1 MQFGTDGVRGII
13 DEEFTEETV
22 EVLTR
27 AVCRM
32 LSRDGRN
39 GSLTIDLGGKIIV
52 QPFARRLIA
61 GYDRRRRS
69 DEFAG
74 IAADVASQEGFETLL
89 ADRAA
94 STPALSYAVKSNK
107 ADGAIVITA
116 SHNPPEFNGLKFKPF
131 YAGSSVEE
139 VTGPIEAELNALQDG
154 NSDRPIWMG
163 KGSVGKFNPA
173 TDYIEAL
180 RGIVDI
186 EAITDSGLHLIFDPI
201 HGAAAGMFGAIF
213 DGAPPQAGLEVDEI
227 RGERDINFGGVNPE
241 PLKENLGPLIDAVI
255 AAGDGAV
262 GIATDGD
269 GDRLGVVGSGGVF
282 YSSQVI
288 FPLLM
293 RHLIQH
299 RGKHSGVARTF
310 SVSELVDA
318 IGAKHGVP
326 VYEEPIGFKYLAAH
340 LVKGDVFLGGEESGG
355 IGFDLLIPERCGV
368 MAALILLEACAERGK
383 DVNGMADELFAEYGA
398 YYADRIDLPI
408 SRKVSRGEVKDA
420 VQSYGPR
427 YFAKFR
433 PRRIYSF
440 DGTKINFSPRGFIL
454 FRPSGTEPML
464 RIYAET
470 DSAGGTA
477 ELLNMGRMMLSEK
490 TDLLQSPEN

>member
-1 MQFGTDGVRGII
+1 MKFGTDGVRGII

-22 EVLTR
+22 EILTR

-39 GSLTIDLGGKIIV
+39 GSLTIDLGGRSIIR
-52 QPFARRLIA
+52 PFARRLIV

-74 IAADVASQEGFETLL
+74 IAAEVATQEGFDTLL

-94 STPALSYAVKSNK
+94 STPAISYAVKSND

-116 SHNPPEFNGLKFKPF
+116 SHNPPDFNGLKFKPF

-139 VTGPIEAELNALQDG
+139 VTGPIESELNALQDG
-154 NSDRPIWMG
+154 NSDKPIWMG
-163 KGSVGKFNPA
+163 KGSVGEFNPI

-180 RGIVDI
+180 RSIVDI

-201 HGAAAGMFGAIF
+201 HGAAAGMLGAIF
-213 DGAPPQAGLEVDEI
+213 DGTPLLVDEL
-227 RGERDINFGGVNPE
+227 RGERDTNFGGVNPE
-241 PLKENLGPLIDAVI
+241 PLAENLGPLIDAVT
-255 AAGDGAV
+255 AAGDGAI

-269 GDRLGVVGSGGVF
+269 GDRLGVVGSGGIF
-282 YSSQVI
+282 YSSQVT

-293 RHLIQH
+293 RHLIEH

-318 IGAKHGVP
+318 IGAKHSVP
-326 VYEEPIGFKYLAAH
+326 IYEEPIGFKYLAAH

-355 IGFDLLIPERCGV
+355 IGFDLLIPERCGLL
-368 MAALILLEACAERGK
+368 AALILLEACTERGK
-383 DVNGMADELFAEYGA
+383 DINGMVDEMFAEYGP
-398 YYADRIDLPI
+398 YHADRIDLPI
-408 SRKVSRGEVKDA
+408 SRKVSKGEVKDA
-420 VQSYGPR
+420 VESYAPR
-427 YFAKFR
+427 YFAQFK

-440 DGTKINFSPRGFIL
+440 DGTKMNFSPRGFIL

-470 DSAGGTA
+470 DSPEHTA
-477 ELLNMGRMMLSEK
+477 ELLNIGRNMLSEK
-490 TDLLQSPEN
+490 TDLLDSPGN